1 MRSRTCTRVHLD
13 FSCLAFGQGVDERR
27 PFSPRPFELLQN
39 SHLNSIGKDLFDLFF
54 FACELELAPCAS
66 RNCVKEHNREPAVSN
81 VHLYGYY
88 HGPWGSRWW
97 VAHSQDR
104 SALSLSGLADFF
116 KEKDSGVNQ
125 SMGSEQISA
134 LITRR
139 RCGISQNQ

>member
-1 MRSRTCTRVHLD
+1 MRSRTCTRHLGFFVFG
-13 FSCLAFGQGVDERR
+13 FSRGVDERR

-39 SHLNSIGKDLFDLFF
+39 SHLNFVGKDLFDLFF
-54 FACELELAPCAS
+54 ACELELTPCAA

-116 KEKDSGVNQ
+116 KEKDSGVSQ
-125 SMGSEQISA
+125 SVGSEQISA

-139 RCGISQNQ
+139 QCGISQNQ